1 LATLI
6 LQSLPLSK
14 MGSGSE
20 VRWVKISGDLVECAK
35 AVCAQ
40 EQVQEEGGVKLL
52 ERSTVCELD
61 AEAV

>member
-1 LATLI
+1 
-6 LQSLPLSK
+6 